1 MQISKFPILLCALA
15 LCGGMT
21 LRAEDNAAQA
31 AARAALMQKMQ
42 QIEGNAATATGWAAP
57 VQTPATRPAQEVSA
71 TTAPMTTETGDT
83 PAQAAARAAL
93 EAKYQQLGSKAA
105 ATSECSAAVQ
115 STSATASAPAVCL
128 AAPMTNEMG
137 DTPAQAAARV
147 ALEAKYRQLGAH
159 SLSMHKFTKGYAP
172 SGGMAERQIIAP
184 PPPVSLSK
192 AEKLSWLLSKYESDQ
207 LSPEQYQKMRAD
219 IIAGN

>member
-42 QIEGNAATATGWAAP
+42 QLEGNAATATGWAAP
-57 VQTPATRPAQEVSA
+57 VQAPATRPAPAVSD
-71 TTAPMTTETGDT
+71 TTALMTTEMGDT

-93 EAKYQQLGSKAA
+93 EAKYQQLGDKAA
-105 ATSECSAAVQ
+105 ATSESSAA
-115 STSATASAPAVCL
+115 ASAPAVCV

-147 ALEAKYRQLGAH
+147 ALEAKYRQIGAH
-159 SLSMHKFTKGYAP
+159 SLALHKFTKGSAS

-219 IIAGN
+219 IISGN